1 MRSVYWLIIVLLG
14 GSQAFSQTFTAEEK
28 AVILSGDTASMLR
41 VIQITRQKELRILTT
56 VSEDVNPGD
65 PLLKLL
71 AARMLK
77 SVNDPAN
84 PGVGIAAPQVG
95 INKNVI
101 WVQRYDKPG
110 QPFEF
115 YLNPKITWRSAL
127 LIKGPEGCLSVPV
140 VSGNVLRSYAIRI
153 SYQDK
158 TGTGHEELIEG
169 FTAVIFQHETDH
181 LQGILFTSRL
191 SEQAAGAYAE
201 ISGQVGF
208 YLPKPQQK
216 N

>member
-1 MRSVYWLIIVLLG
+1 MRGVFWLIIFLLC
-14 GSQAFSQTFTAEEK
+14 GSHAFSQTFTAEEK
-28 AVILSGDTASMLR
+28 AVILSGDTTSMLR
-41 VIQITRQKELRILTT
+41 VIQITEQKELKILTT
-56 VSEDVNPGD
+56 VSGDITPGD
-65 PLLKLL
+65 PLISLL

-77 SVNDPAN
+77 SVNDPLN

-127 LIKGPEGCLSVPV
+127 LIKGPEGCLSVPEV
-140 VSGNVLRSYAIRI
+140 AGNVLRSYAIRL
-153 SYQDK
+153 SYHDK
-158 TGTGHEELIEG
+158 AGTSHEELIEG

-181 LQGILFTSRL
+181 LRGILFTSRL
-191 SEQAAGAYAE
+191 SEQAAGVYNE
-201 ISGQVGF
+201 IGGQVGF
-208 YLPKPQQK
+208 YLPKP
-216 N
+216 